1 MISKVFNQTL
11 MDPIKKVRKVI
22 NDIWTNKRKKILV
35 LIGLFVIIP
44 ITIYY
49 NYPDLIEY
57 MKKKLKK

>member
-1 MISKVFNQTL
+1 

-35 LIGLFVIIP
+35 LIGLCVIIP